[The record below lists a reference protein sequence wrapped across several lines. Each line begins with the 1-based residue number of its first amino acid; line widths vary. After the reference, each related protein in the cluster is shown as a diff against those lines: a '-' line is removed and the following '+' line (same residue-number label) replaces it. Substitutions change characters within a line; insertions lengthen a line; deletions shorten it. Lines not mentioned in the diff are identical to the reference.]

1 MIPAPA
7 MRLSHLLRGAGVRP
21 RTASEC
27 DPIIRQVGLD
37 SRSIGK
43 DGLFCALKGLQS
55 DGERFVDQAVRQ
67 GAAAVLAG
75 SPRPLDLD
83 PSVAWVE
90 VEDPR
95 MQVAPLS
102 RELYGRPDEALKL
115 VGITGTN
122 GKTTTA
128 YMVDAIVRA
137 AGLNSGRI
145 GTIDYAWND
154 LVRPAPHTTPEGP
167 DLFRLLAEMKDAGVA
182 WVAMEVSSH
191 ALSMGR
197 VRSARFDVAAFL
209 NLRRD
214 HLDFHQDVDSYLEA
228 KTILFRSLHTDD
240 TAILNAD
247 DPASDAVADQTRAR
261 VLTFG
266 RSPAADI
273 RIRSDSSTVSGS
285 RAILVT
291 PWGELPV
298 YTPLAGP
305 FNLENAAAAAAC
317 TLAGGL
323 DCDAVRQGIE
333 TLLAVPGRMER
344 VDGGGEFAVFVDY
357 AHTDDALAA
366 LLAAARNLA
375 SGRVL
380 VVFGCGGDRD
390 RGKRTAMGATAARMA
405 DLLFPT
411 SDNPRSES
419 PESILAE
426 VEEGIGTVPG
436 GPTRSFRSLD
446 REEAI
451 RLAVASARPGDV
463 LVIAG
468 KGHET
473 TQAGGG
479 RNLPFDD
486 REVARR
492 VLCAARRTGRDH
504 AEA

>member
-1 MIPAPA
+1 MKPAPA
-7 MRLSHLLRGAGVRP
+7 MRLSNLLRGAGVQP
-21 RTASEC
+21 RTPP
-27 DPIIRQVGLD
+27 DPDPVIRQVGLD
-37 SRSIGK
+37 SRTMERDS
-43 DGLFCALKGLQS
+43 LFCALKGLQT
-55 DGERFVDQAVRQ
+55 DGESFVDLAVQR
-67 GAAAVLAG
+67 GATAVLAG
-75 SPRPLDLD
+75 SPRPAGLD
-83 PSVAWVE
+83 PAVAWLQVD
-90 VEDPR
+90 DPR

-102 RELYGRPDEALKL
+102 RELYGRPDEAVKL

-128 YMVDAIVRA
+128 WMVDSIVQA
-137 AGLNSGRI
+137 ADLSSGRI

-154 LVRPAPHTTPEGP
+154 RCRPASRTTPDGP
-167 DLFRLLAEMKDAGVA
+167 DLFALLAEMRDSGVD
-182 WVAMEVSSH
+182 WIAMEISSH
-191 ALSMGR
+191 ALSLGR

-214 HLDFHQDVDSYLEA
+214 HLDFHQNLESYLEA
-228 KTILFRSLHTDD
+228 KSLLFRSLAPDNV
-240 TAILNAD
+240 AVVNGD
-247 DPASDAVADQTRAR
+247 DPAAAAVAECTAAR

-266 RSPAADI
+266 RGSGADI
-273 RIRSDSSTVSGS
+273 RIRTDSSTVSGS
-285 RAILVT
+285 RAMLAT

-323 DCDAVRQGIE
+323 DGDAVVKGIE
-333 TLLAVPGRMER
+333 ALSAVPGRMER

-357 AHTDDALAA
+357 AHTDDALSA
-366 LLAAARNLA
+366 LLATARNLA
-375 SGRVL
+375 AGRVL

-390 RGKRTAMGATAARMA
+390 REKRSAMGATAARLA

-411 SDNPRSES
+411 SDNPRSEE
-419 PESILAE
+419 PEAILE
-426 VEEGIGTVPG
+426 QVEEGIGAIPG
-436 GPTRSFRSLD
+436 GLTRSFRYVD

-451 RLAVASARPGDV
+451 RMAVASAKPGDV

-473 TQAGGG
+473 TQTGGG
-479 RNLPFDD
+479 RTLPFDD

-492 VLCAARRTGRDH
+492 ILADAGRRGRDH
-504 AEA
+504 AKA

>member
-7 MRLSHLLRGAGVRP
+7 MRLSNLLRGAGVTP
-21 RTASEC
+21 LTAPEC
-27 DPIIRQVGLD
+27 DPVIRQVGLD
-37 SRSIGK
+37 SRSVGP
-43 DGLFCALKGLQS
+43 DSLFCALRGLHS
-55 DGERFVDQAVRQ
+55 NGEQFVQQAVRQ
-67 GAAAVLAG
+67 GASAVLAA
-75 SPRPLDLD
+75 SPRPADLD
-83 PSVAWVE
+83 PAVAWLQVD
-90 VEDPR
+90 DPR

-102 RELYGRPDEALKL
+102 RELYGRPDEAMKL

-137 AGLNSGRI
+137 AGRNSGRV

-154 LVRPAPHTTPEGP
+154 VQRPAPHTTPEGP
-167 DLFRLLAEMKDAGVA
+167 DLFALLAEMRDEGVE

-191 ALSMGR
+191 ALCMGR

-228 KTILFRSLHTDD
+228 KSLLFRSLDPDD

-247 DPASDAVADQTRAR
+247 DPMSAAVADRTCAR

-266 RSPAADI
+266 RNPAADI
-273 RIRSDSSTVSGS
+273 QIRSDSSTVSGS
-285 RAILVT
+285 RAILAT
-291 PWGELPV
+291 PWGELPIF
-298 YTPLAGP
+298 TPLAGP

-323 DCDAVRQGIE
+323 NHDAVRQGVE
-333 TLLAVPGRMER
+333 TLAAVPGRMER
-344 VDGGGEFAVFVDY
+344 VDRGGEFAVFVDY
-357 AHTDDALAA
+357 AHTDDALSA

-390 RGKRTAMGATAARMA
+390 RGKRAAMGATAARMA

-411 SDNPRSES
+411 SDNPRNEQ
-419 PESILAE
+419 PEAILAE
-426 VEEGIGTVPG
+426 VEEGIATVPG
-436 GPTRSFRSLD
+436 GPTRSFRALD

-473 TQAGGG
+473 TQTTAG
-479 RNLPFDD
+479 RTQPFDD

-492 VLCAARRTGRDH
+492 ILGEARHTGRDH

>member
-1 MIPAPA
+1 
-7 MRLSHLLRGAGVRP
+7 MRLSHLLRGAGVQP
-21 RTASEC
+21 QTAPAS
-27 DPIIRQVGLD
+27 DPVIRQVELD
-37 SRSIGK
+37 SRAVGPDS
-43 DGLFCALKGLQS
+43 LFCALQGEHS
-55 DGERFVDQAVRQ
+55 DGERFVPQAVQ
-67 GAAAVLAG
+67 GGATAVLAG
-75 SPRPLDLD
+75 SPRPADLD
-83 PSVAWVE
+83 TGVAWLQVDE
-90 VEDPR
+90 PR

-102 RELYGRPDEALKL
+102 RELFGRPDEAMKL
-115 VGITGTN
+115 AGITGTN

-128 YMVDAIVRA
+128 YMVDAIVQA

-145 GTIDYAWND
+145 GTIDYTWND
-154 LVRPAPHTTPEGP
+154 VRRPAPHTTPEGP
-167 DLFRLLAEMKDAGVA
+167 HLFALLAEMRDSGVN

-197 VRSARFDVAAFL
+197 VRSARFEVAAFL

-214 HLDFHQDVDSYLEA
+214 HLDFHRDVESYLEA
-228 KTILFRSLHTDD
+228 KTILFRSLEPDS
-240 TAILNAD
+240 TAILNGD
-247 DPASDAVADQTRAR
+247 DPMSASVADQTCAR

-266 RSPAADI
+266 RGPAADI
-273 RIRSDSSTVSGS
+273 QIRSDSSTVSGS
-285 RAILVT
+285 RATLAT
-291 PWGELPV
+291 PWGEIPI

-323 DCDAVRQGIE
+323 DGDAVREGIE
-333 TLLAVPGRMER
+333 SLGTVPGRMER
-344 VDGGGEFAVFVDY
+344 VDQGGEFAVFVDY
-357 AHTDDALAA
+357 AHTDDALSA

-375 SGRVL
+375 DRRVL

-390 RGKRTAMGATAARMA
+390 RGKRAAMGATAARMA

-411 SDNPRSES
+411 SDNPRNEP
-419 PESILAE
+419 PEAILAE
-426 VEEGIGTVPG
+426 VEEGIATVPG
-436 GPTRSFRSLD
+436 GPTRSFISLD

-451 RLAVASARPGDV
+451 RLAVAAARPGDV

-473 TQAGGG
+473 GQTACG
-479 RNLPFDD
+479 RIQPFDD

-492 VLCAARRTGRDH
+492 ILKDSRHDRRDH

>member
-1 MIPAPA
+1 MPAPA
-7 MRLSHLLRGAGVRP
+7 MRLSHLLRGAGVQP
-21 RTASEC
+21 LTPPES
-27 DPIIRQVGLD
+27 DPVIRQIGLD
-37 SRSIGK
+37 SRAVKRG
-43 DGLFCALKGLQS
+43 GLFCALKGLQS
-55 DGERFVDQAVRQ
+55 DGELFVHQAVQQ

-75 SPRPLDLD
+75 STRPADLD
-83 PSVAWVE
+83 RSVAWLQVPN
-90 VEDPR
+90 PR

-122 GKTTTA
+122 GKTTTT
-128 YMVDAIVRA
+128 YMVDAIVRS
-137 AGLNSGRI
+137 AGLKSGRI
-145 GTIDYAWND
+145 GTIDYAWNGRQ
-154 LVRPAPHTTPEGP
+154 RPAPHTTPEGP
-167 DLFRLLAEMKDAGVA
+167 DLFALFAEMRDAGVA
-182 WVAMEVSSH
+182 WITMEVSSH

-214 HLDFHQDVDSYLEA
+214 HLDFHRDMDSYLDA
-228 KTILFRSLHTDD
+228 KSLLFQSLGPDD

-247 DPASDAVADQTRAR
+247 DPAVTAVARKTGAK

-266 RSPAADI
+266 RNRLADVQ
-273 RIRSDSSTVSGS
+273 IRSDSSTVSGS
-285 RAILVT
+285 RAVLAT
-291 PWGELPV
+291 PWGELQV

-317 TLAGGL
+317 SLAGGL
-323 DCDAVRQGIE
+323 SCDAVRQGIA
-333 TLLAVPGRMER
+333 TLSAVPGRMER

-357 AHTDDALAA
+357 AHTDDALSA

-375 SGRVL
+375 TGRVL

-411 SDNPRSES
+411 SDNPRNEA
-419 PESILAE
+419 PEAILAE

-436 GPTRSFRSLD
+436 GLTRSFMSVD

-451 RLAVASARPGDV
+451 RLAIAAARPGDV

-473 TQAGGG
+473 TQSAGG
-479 RNLPFDD
+479 RILQFDD
-486 REVARR
+486 RDVARR
-492 VLCAARRTGRDH
+492 ILDEARHTGRDH

>member
-1 MIPAPA
+1 MAAPA
-7 MRLSHLLRGAGVRP
+7 MRLSHLLQAAGVEP
-21 RTASEC
+21 RTAPGS
-27 DPIIRQVGLD
+27 DPVIRQVGLD
-37 SRSIGK
+37 SRTLGPGS
-43 DGLFCALKGLQS
+43 LFCALPGLNQ
-55 DGERFVDQAVRQ
+55 DGERFVEQAVRQ
-67 GAAAVLAG
+67 GATAVLAG
-75 SPRPLDLD
+75 SPRPAGLD
-83 PSVAWVE
+83 PAIAWLE
-90 VEDPR
+90 TDDPR

-102 RELYGRPDEALKL
+102 RELHGRPDETMQL

-137 AGLNSGRI
+137 AGLKSGRI
-145 GTIDYAWND
+145 GTIDYSWNEMH
-154 LVRPAPHTTPEGP
+154 RPAPHTTPEGP
-167 DLFRLLAEMKDAGVA
+167 ELFAMLAEMRDADVS

-214 HLDFHQDVDSYLEA
+214 HLDFHQDVGSYLNA
-228 KTILFRSLHTDD
+228 KMILFRSLDADD

-247 DPASDAVADQTRAR
+247 DPASTVVADQTGAK

-285 RAILVT
+285 RATFDT
-291 PWGELPV
+291 PWGAIEV

-305 FNLENAAAAAAC
+305 FNLENAAAAAGCA
-317 TLAGGL
+317 LAGGL
-323 DCDAVRQGIE
+323 CADAVRQGIE
-333 TLLAVPGRMER
+333 SLIAVPGRMER
-344 VDGGGEFAVFVDY
+344 VDGGGEIAVFVDY
-357 AHTDDALAA
+357 AHTEDALSA

-375 SGRVL
+375 DRRVL
-380 VVFGCGGDRD
+380 IVFGCGGDRD
-390 RGKRTAMGATAARMA
+390 RGKRAAMGATAARMA

-411 SDNPRSES
+411 SDNPRSED
-419 PESILAE
+419 PEAILAE
-426 VEEGIGTVPG
+426 VEAGISTVPG
-436 GPTRSFRSLD
+436 GPTRSFRSVD

-451 RLAVASARPGDV
+451 RLAVAAARPGDV

-473 TQAGGG
+473 TQAAGG
-479 RNLPFDD
+479 RTEPFDD
-486 REVARR
+486 RKIARR
-492 VLCAARRTGRDH
+492 MLRESCRTGRDH

>member
-1 MIPAPA
+1 
-7 MRLSHLLRGAGVRP
+7 MRLSDLLHGAGVQP
-21 RTASEC
+21 LSTSGS
-27 DPIIRQVGLD
+27 DPVIRHVGLD

-55 DGERFVDQAVRQ
+55 DGELFVDQAVQQ
-67 GAAAVLAG
+67 GAVAVLSG
-75 SPRPLDLD
+75 SSRPMNLDR
-83 PSVAWVE
+83 SVAWLQVD
-90 VEDPR
+90 DPR
-95 MQVAPLS
+95 MQVAPIS
-102 RELYGRPDEALKL
+102 RELYGRPDEAVKL

-128 YMVDAIVRA
+128 YMVDAIVRVS
-137 AGLNSGRI
+137 GLNSGRI
-145 GTIDYAWND
+145 GTIDYAWNGQQ
-154 LVRPAPHTTPEGP
+154 RPAPRTTPEGP
-167 DLFRLLAEMKDAGVA
+167 ELFALIAEMREAGVA
-182 WVAMEVSSH
+182 WIAMEVSSH

-197 VRSARFDVAAFL
+197 VRSARFDIAAFL

-214 HLDFHQDVDSYLEA
+214 HLDFHRDMNSYLEA
-228 KTILFRSLHTDD
+228 KSLLFR
-240 TAILNAD
+240 
-247 DPASDAVADQTRAR
+247 
-261 VLTFG
+261 
-266 RSPAADI
+266 
-273 RIRSDSSTVSGS
+273 VSGS
-285 RAILVT
+285 RAVLDT
-291 PWGELPV
+291 PWGELPI

-323 DCDAVRQGIE
+323 SCDVVRQGIE
-333 TLLAVPGRMER
+333 TLSAVPGRMER

-357 AHTDDALAA
+357 AHTDDALEA

-390 RGKRTAMGATAARMA
+390 QGKRAAMGATAARMA

-411 SDNPRSES
+411 SDNPRHEE
-419 PESILAE
+419 PEAILAD

-436 GPTRSFRSLD
+436 GLTRSFRAVN

-451 RLAVASARPGDV
+451 RLAVASARQGDV

-468 KGHET
+468 KGHES
-473 TQAGGG
+473 TQSTGGHTV
-479 RNLPFDD
+479 PFDD
-486 REVARR
+486 REVVRR
-492 VLCAARRTGRDH
+492 ILNETHSSGRDH